1 MKAERHPPIA
11 WEADL
16 PLFSRQM
23 LVQWTLVMA
32 LSALVMFIIVGSAFV
47 ASGDWADLLPLGAI
61 ALAVC
66 GGLWLLGLAVMAVVF
81 RGRVRMRYTLS
92 DKALRC
98 ETVDRRARA
107 GNRLAVVVG
116 VIARS
121 PQTVGAGLIAKS
133 QETMEVRWTGAFIA
147 RFDERHRRISLRNA
161 WRTLMLVQCNPDNYA
176 EVVAAIER
184 NMTRRHTA
192 ERVSKRSPVPA
203 YLLRSALVVLGTLPL
218 FPAADAYNTGLFL
231 PIFILCFGLATVWMI
246 NLFGWVVMAGLAVQ
260 GLLVVADMFT
270 ERASVLLHGETYYGF
285 EVLDTAD
292 LGVLLLAVAGA
303 ALLVRLSR
311 EAVRGRWLAALLDGY
326 KDMG

>member
-1 MKAERHPPIA
+1 MKPDRPPPLV

-16 PLFSRQM
+16 RLFSRQM
-23 LVQWTLVMA
+23 LVQWSLVMA
-32 LSALVMFIIVGSAFV
+32 LSALVMFVIVGSAFV

-116 VIARS
+116 VLARS

-147 RFDERHRRISLRNA
+147 RFDERHHRVSLRNA
-161 WRTLMLVQCNPDNYA
+161 WRTLMLVQCTPDNYA
-176 EVVAAIER
+176 AVAAAIER

-192 ERVSKRSPVPA
+192 ERVEKRSPVPA
-203 YLLRSALVVLGTLPL
+203 YLVRSALVVVGTLPL

-246 NLFGWVVMAGLAVQ
+246 NLFGWVVIAALAVQ
-260 GLLVVADMFT
+260 WLLVVADMFT
-270 ERASVLLHGETYYGF
+270 ERASVLRRGETYYGF
-285 EVLDTAD
+285 EVLGLEDA
-292 LGVLLLAVAGA
+292 GILLLAAAGT

-311 EAVRGRWLAALLDGY
+311 EALRGRWLSALLDGY
-326 KDMG
+326 RDMG